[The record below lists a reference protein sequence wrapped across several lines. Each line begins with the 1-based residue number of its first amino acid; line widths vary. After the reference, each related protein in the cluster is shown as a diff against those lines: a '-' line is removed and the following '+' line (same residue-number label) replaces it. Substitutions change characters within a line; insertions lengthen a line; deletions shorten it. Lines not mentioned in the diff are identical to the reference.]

1 MRWQE
6 AKPGIE
12 RAACVMRPM
21 KPRKGRTA
29 AYVRAHRQTG
39 GQYAIIGRVLS
50 PRIFDSSDGTRGFF
64 FSAQDSHDRSR
75 IISAPRVE
83 SAVETQT
90 FLDICEDEDML
101 VTRFCGRWH
110 VSGVDAAMVS
120 AKSLRGAYLNY
131 HAGVAS

>member
-21 KPRKGRTA
+21 KDDSG
-29 AYVRAHRQTG
+29 
-39 GQYAIIGRVLS
+39 IIGKYIRAEQSGYVHGKAVVVAGRAPVKACGLL
-50 PRIFDSSDGTRGFF
+50 GFVYDDD
-64 FSAQDSHDRSR
+64 QPQSR

-90 FLDICEDEDML
+90 FLDICEDEGL
-101 VTRFCGRWH
+101 CVTRFNGRWYA
-110 VSGVDAAMVS
+110 SGDSSGGVPS
-120 AKSLRGAYLNY
+120 KSLRGAYLNY
-131 HAGVAS
+131 HAEVQS